1 MYADK
6 KQVRNNY
13 YHDISFS
20 EYKSI
25 IFTDIFIRNIG
36 WIVFLSCQRSKF
48 SITSITQHQWD
59 CIVVMFHLNE
69 NGF

>member
-36 WIVFLSCQRSKF
+36 
-48 SITSITQHQWD
+48 
-59 CIVVMFHLNE
+59 
-69 NGF
+69 